1 MPRRQVSGSKCGERK
16 GAMAGDRDER
26 RGSIGTL
33 GTNWMGTGGERMRR
47 RGRKKIVAPAE
58 GRTQVLHIESRRL
71 WR

>member
-1 MPRRQVSGSKCGERK
+1 
-16 GAMAGDRDER
+16 MAGDRDER